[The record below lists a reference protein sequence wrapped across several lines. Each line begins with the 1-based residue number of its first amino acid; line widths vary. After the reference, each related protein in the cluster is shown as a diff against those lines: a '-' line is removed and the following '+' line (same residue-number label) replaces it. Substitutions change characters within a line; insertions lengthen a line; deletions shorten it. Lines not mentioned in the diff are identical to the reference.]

1 CVAGEFEVFENLDET
16 YRAGLFAKPARYP
29 ARVRFANAA
38 STIVPDY
45 EPDVRAV
52 SMSLDL
58 GNSQKQDFAMNNDPV
73 FPIGNL
79 RDFNFLLDVGFAKAA
94 AVGEAIAAGSTLEEA
109 EAAGE

>member
-1 CVAGEFEVFENLDET
+1 
-16 YRAGLFAKPARYP
+16 
-29 ARVRFANAA
+29 
-38 STIVPDY
+38 
-45 EPDVRAV
+45 
-52 SMSLDL
+52 MSLDL

-109 EAAGE
+109 EAAGERAAQYRADR